1 MTTIRLDRNGIAAL
15 AKSAGMAV
23 VVNDAAVTIASNV
36 TSQGFTASSGAARS
50 EAAIVGAV
58 DLYTTDRVSAAVTIK
73 HPAGLALQAKYG
85 VLTKA
90 CSAAGLEL
98 KS

>member
-15 AKSAGMAV
+15 AKSAGLAS
-23 VVNDAAVTIASNV
+23 VVNTAAKAVADNI
-36 TSQGFTASSGAARS
+36 TSQGLTASSPGAQSSAS
-50 EAAIVGAV
+50 IVGEV
-58 DLYTTDRVSAAVTIK
+58 DLYSTDRVSAAVTIK
-73 HPAGLALQAKYG
+73 RPAGLALQAKYG